1 MKKIPTVPVILLV
14 LSLLPLSL
22 FLSITSRTLNKSFQ
36 SKVVNDPQTSLAL
49 ALSGMA
55 AEYDRASKQLMLDA
69 IHLADKD
76 ALKKALTFAYPISM
90 STALK
95 PVCEDALKERPLPF
109 LVVIGKDGK
118 VLFDNLGIPK
128 PVPSPTPISTTKKT
142 SASSKKAK
150 PIFASASDWPG
161 MEKALSGE
169 KELGILF
176 FQGTHYLVNLHPVQS
191 HQKVLAVLALGQ
203 ALSGDFLESLHAST
217 LAPIVLYS
225 KDKVLSTFPGNP
237 PSLDFLKRMST
248 NGETR
253 PGAAF
258 PVTLQG
264 QPCWVNGI
272 TLWGLDRHPAAF
284 LVAFQES
291 KQDLVVVKD
300 PRGAVRRTGLWI
312 MALTLLPVLALAWAY
327 GVLYRRLARS
337 VENVADVNGTPSFPK
352 VPFLEWTPLAES
364 LERTTAR
371 LQEKDRI
378 SLILGKV
385 VDPQAARKILSDK
398 DYFSLKGERRECTLL
413 QADLKGFNTL
423 SENMTP
429 EALVEALNQ
438 YFSVINEIVFKHEG
452 MLDKF
457 VGGTALAVW
466 GAPFSHDDK
475 EARAVRCALEVQE
488 AVQEFNITRIK
499 KGHPPFTVGIGIHTG
514 TLVAGNLGSNKHYD
528 YSIIGEPLQVVG
540 RLCGMAAP
548 GQTVVSGE
556 TYDKV
561 QKWVKAS
568 PLNPLAVKGSMEP
581 LKTYQITAER

>member
-1 MKKIPTVPVILLV
+1 MKKIPTVPVVLLA
-14 LSLLPLSL
+14 LSLLPLLL

-36 SKVVNDPQTSLAL
+36 SKVVNDPQTSLAQ

-55 AEYDRASKQLMLDA
+55 SEYDRSSKQLMLDA
-69 IHLADKD
+69 LRLADKD

-90 STALK
+90 ATALK
-95 PVCEDALKERPLPF
+95 PVCEEALKERPLPF

-118 VLFDNLGIPK
+118 VLFDNLDIPK
-128 PVPSPTPISTTKKT
+128 PVPSATPANSAKKAP
-142 SASSKKAK
+142 ASSKKAK
-150 PIFASASDWPG
+150 PTFASASDWPG
-161 MEKALSGE
+161 VERALAGE
-169 KELGILF
+169 KGIGIFF
-176 FQGTHYLVNLHPVQS
+176 FQGGHYLVDLHPVQS

-203 ALSGDFLESLHAST
+203 ALSGDYLKSLHTST

-225 KDKVLSTFPGNP
+225 KDKVLSTFPGTP

-248 NGETR
+248 NNEAR
-253 PGAAF
+253 PGASF
-258 PVTLQG
+258 PVTFQG

-272 TLWGLDRHPAAF
+272 TLLGLDRRPAAF

-291 KQDLVVVKD
+291 KQDLVVIKD
-300 PRGAVRRTGLWI
+300 PRAAIRKTGLWLI
-312 MALTLLPVLALAWAY
+312 ALTLLPVLALSWIY
-327 GVLYRRLARS
+327 WVLYRRLALS
-337 VENVADVNGTPSFPK
+337 VETVADVNRTAPFPQ

-385 VDPQAARKILSDK
+385 VDPEAARKILSDK
-398 DYFSLKGERRECTLL
+398 DYFSLKGERRECSLL

-457 VGGTALAVW
+457 VGGMALAVW

-540 RLCGMAAP
+540 RLCAMAAP
-548 GQTVVSGE
+548 GQTVVSDE

-561 QKWVKAS
+561 QKWVKAA

-581 LKTYQITAER
+581 LKTYQVTAES